1 MKQGKTL
8 IELAT
13 EIERQS
19 QTKRDMVADTRK
31 LELVPIFDTTG
42 NRAVME
48 VKNGSVER
56 FPIQP
61 LAHKQIAERTG
72 IPSKYYER
80 MLANEPQLLA
90 TNVNTWFLKNPE
102 KRMVRTLD
110 GAMRSFNSD
119 RYQRLDNF
127 EVMSTALPIL
137 MNTKGIEVVSAEVTP
152 SRMYIKWVN
161 TSVTG
166 EIKSKRVGDIVQ
178 AGGILGNSEVGLG
191 SLFVSPFAHFLACL
205 NGMKREGGYRRAH
218 LGKQIEDSE
227 QVHFLTDE
235 TKLAEDHAVLLK
247 VRDFITAATDEA
259 SFRGWIDQMQGATT
273 QKIEGDPVSAVEVLS
288 QQFGFA
294 KEEQSSVLRHL
305 IEGADLSRYG
315 LMNAVTRTAADLE
328 SYDRASEFEAA
339 GGTILTLPASDWKR
353 IAVAA

>member
-8 IELAT
+8 VELAT

-19 QTKRDMVADTRK
+19 KTKLDLVADTRK
-31 LELVPIFDTTG
+31 LELVPVYTSNG
-42 NRAVME
+42 NRAEME
-48 VKNGSVER
+48 VKNASVER
-56 FPIQP
+56 FPITP
-61 LAHKQIAERTG
+61 LAHRQIGERTG
-72 IPSKYYER
+72 IPAKYYER
-80 MLANEPQLLA
+80 MLSDEPTLLA
-90 TNVNTWFLKNPE
+90 TNVNTWFQKNPE

-110 GAMRSFNSD
+110 GRMRSFNSD

-127 EVMSTALPIL
+127 EVLATALPIL
-137 MNTKGIEVVSAEVTP
+137 MNTPGIEVVSTEVTE

-161 TSVTG
+161 TRVEG
-166 EIKSKRVGDIVQ
+166 EVKGKRVGDIVQ
-178 AGGILGNSEVGLG
+178 AGGSLGNSEVGLG
-191 SLFVSPFAHFLACL
+191 SLFVSPWAHFLICR

-218 LGKQIEDSE
+218 LGKQIEDSQ

-235 TKLAEDHAVLLK
+235 TKQAEDHAVLLK

-259 SFRGWIDQMQGATT
+259 AFRGWLAQMQESTT
-273 QKIEGDPVSAVEVLS
+273 QKIEGNPVTAVEVLS
-288 QQFGFA
+288 QQFAFG
-294 KEEQSSVLRHL
+294 KDESSSILRHL

-315 LMNAVTRTAADLE
+315 LMNAVTRTAEDLT

-339 GGTILTLPASDWKR
+339 GGAILTLPASEWKR

>member
-1 MKQGKTL
+1 MKQGKT
-8 IELAT
+8 IVELAT

-19 QTKRDMVADTRK
+19 QTKRDMIADTRK
-31 LELVPIFDTTG
+31 LELIPVYSSGG
-42 NRAVME
+42 NRAMME
-48 VKNGSVER
+48 VKNGTTER

-72 IPSKYYER
+72 IPSKYYDR
-80 MLANEPQLLA
+80 MLEHNPQLLA
-90 TNVNTWFLKNPE
+90 TNVNAWFQNNPE

-127 EVMSTALPIL
+127 EVMATALPIL
-137 MNTKGIEVVSAEVTP
+137 LHTPGIEVISAEVTP

-161 TSVTG
+161 TMVEG

-191 SLFVSPFAHFLACL
+191 RLYVSPFAHFLACL
-205 NGMKREGGYRRAH
+205 NGMKREGGYHRAH
-218 LGKQIEDSE
+218 LGKQIENGD

-247 VRDFITAATDEA
+247 VRDFIAAATDEA
-259 SFRGWIDQMQGATT
+259 SFRGWLDQMQGATE
-273 QKIEGDPVSAVEVLS
+273 QKIEGNPVEAVEVLS
-288 QQFGFA
+288 QQFAFA
-294 KEEQSSVLRHL
+294 KDESTSILRHL
-305 IEGADLSRYG
+305 IEGSDLSRYG
-315 LMNAVTRTAADLE
+315 LMNAVTRTAADME

-339 GGTILTLPASDWKR
+339 GGAILTLPAADWKR